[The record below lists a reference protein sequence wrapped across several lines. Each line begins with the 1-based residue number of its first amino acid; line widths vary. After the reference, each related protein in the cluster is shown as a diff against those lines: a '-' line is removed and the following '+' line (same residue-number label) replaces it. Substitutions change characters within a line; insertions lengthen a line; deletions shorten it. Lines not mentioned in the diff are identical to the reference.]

1 MKKRRNIIIFLL
13 ENIFYYTLIYFLF
26 MSLMGQGE
34 KFLQLNIHPL
44 FILTGIMAYRY
55 GVNLGVVSA
64 TIAMFVY
71 IYSYIEVGRDIVVFF
86 YDFKYYKFILMFF
99 ILSFVLGRIK
109 DNQDEKLNE
118 LSEEMSVIRKNYKN
132 LYEKNSK
139 LTYINNRMKGQIIKS
154 EESII
159 ALYNISNTLDTLN
172 FEEVITNLI
181 GVFKTYINAE
191 AISLYTVDSSKKY
204 LRLKVAVGDNRK
216 LPGSLKLD
224 EYPEFLKA
232 VNEKKYGKRDGTNL
246 KIPVFYAPILN
257 NGEVI
262 ALLNIERLSYE
273 TYSDYTEKMFE
284 ILASWT
290 NKAMSNALTYAKK
303 IKDELHYEGTEIMY
317 EKFLEKRIS
326 EERKRK
332 EMFNLSN
339 ISLKFKVLTEDLKK
353 IKLMKRSGDIAGYSE
368 KEKVLYII
376 FSATPS
382 EHKRLLKSKILEGN
396 IGILEEYYED

>member
-1 MKKRRNIIIFLL
+1 
-13 ENIFYYTLIYFLF
+13 
-26 MSLMGQGE
+26 MGQGE
-34 KFLQLNIHPL
+34 KFLQLNLHPL

-99 ILSFVLGRIK
+99 ILSFILGRIK
-109 DNQDEKLNE
+109 DNQDEKLHE

-132 LYEKNSK
+132 LYGKNNK

-181 GVFKTYINAE
+181 GIFKTYINAE

-204 LRLKVAVGDNRK
+204 LRLKVAVGENRK

-232 VNEKKYGKRDGTNL
+232 INEKKYGKRDGSNL

-273 TYSDYTEKMFE
+273 TYTDYTEKMFE

-290 NKAMSNALTYAKK
+290 NKAMSNALSYAEK
-303 IKDELHYEGTEIMY
+303 IKDELYYEGTEIMY

-382 EHKRLLKSKILEGN
+382 EHKHLLKSKILDGN
-396 IGILEEYYED
+396 IGILEEYYEN

>member
-1 MKKRRNIIIFLL
+1 MKKRRKIIIFLL

-109 DNQDEKLNE
+109 DNQEEKLHE
-118 LSEEMSVIRKNYKN
+118 LSEEISVIRKNYKN
-132 LYEKNSK
+132 LYGKNNK

-181 GVFKTYINAE
+181 GIFKTYINAE

-204 LRLKVAVGDNRK
+204 LRLKVAVGENRK

-224 EYPEFLKA
+224 DYPEFLKA
-232 VNEKKYGKRDGTNL
+232 INEKKYGKRDGSNL

-262 ALLNIERLSYE
+262 ALLNIERLSYQ
-273 TYSDYTEKMFE
+273 TYTDYTEKMFE

-290 NKAMSNALTYAKK
+290 NKAMSNALSYAEK
-303 IKDELHYEGTEIMY
+303 IKDELYYEGTEIMY

-326 EERKRK
+326 EEIKRK
-332 EMFNLSN
+332 EMFKLSN
-339 ISLKFKVLTEDLKK
+339 ITLKFKVLTKDLKK

-368 KEKVLYII
+368 KEKVLYIV

-382 EHKRLLKSKILEGN
+382 EHKNLLKSKILEGN

>member
-34 KFLQLNIHPL
+34 KFLQLNLHPL

-99 ILSFVLGRIK
+99 ILSFILGRIK
-109 DNQDEKLNE
+109 DNQDEKLHE

-132 LYEKNSK
+132 LYGKNNK

-181 GVFKTYINAE
+181 GIFKTYINAE

-204 LRLKVAVGDNRK
+204 LRLKVAVGENRK

-232 VNEKKYGKRDGTNL
+232 INEKKYGKRDGSNL

-273 TYSDYTEKMFE
+273 TYTDYTEKMFE

-290 NKAMSNALTYAKK
+290 NKAMSNALSYAEK
-303 IKDELHYEGTEIMY
+303 IKDELYYEGTEIMY

-382 EHKRLLKSKILEGN
+382 EHKHLLKSKILDGN
-396 IGILEEYYED
+396 IGILEEYYEN